1 MSVYLAAS
9 SKAGAG
15 RERSASRG
23 SVGGPLI
30 TVRGGTIGLTYRPM
44 PELVALDLPGGAA
57 FVEAVR
63 RIWEA
68 GDAVA
73 PLDRRLP
80 GPAARAQLVALRP
93 TVVLDESGERRALPG
108 GRPVE
113 PGDALVMATSGTTG
127 EPRGV
132 VLTHD
137 AVAASAQ
144 AGSARLG
151 IDPGRHHWLACLPL
165 AHIGGMSV
173 VAALARDRHAG
184 HRPRRVRCRP
194 GDRVRPP
201 GRGHPR
207 LSRRHRARR
216 VDPSAFAAILL
227 GGAAPPAGLA
237 ANVVTTY
244 GMTETGS
251 GVVYD
256 GVALDGVEL
265 AIGTGREASGA
276 SGEILVRGP
285 MLLRA
290 YRDGVD
296 PLIAGPDGRG
306 GWLPT
311 GDAGELLADGR
322 LAVAGR
328 IAEVIVTG
336 GEKVWP
342 TAVEAVLSGHEGV
355 REIAVW
361 KRNDAEWGERV
372 VAWVVPADA
381 AEPPSLESLRRLVS
395 DELTPWSAPKE
406 LVLVEELPRTDSG
419 KLRRSSLR

>member
-1 MSVYLAAS
+1 
-9 SKAGAG
+9 
-15 RERSASRG
+15 
-23 SVGGPLI
+23 
-30 TVRGGTIGLTYRPM
+30 M

-57 FVEAVR
+57 FVEAVQR
-63 RIWEA
+63 VFES

-80 GPAARAQLVALRP
+80 GPGARDQLAALRP
-93 TVVLDESGERRALPG
+93 TAVLDESGERRSLSDG
-108 GRPVE
+108 EPVE

-127 EPRGV
+127 DPRGV

-137 AVAASAQ
+137 AIAASAR
-144 AGSARLG
+144 ASSARLG
-151 IDPGRHHWLACLPL
+151 IDPTRHHWLACLPL

-173 VAALARDRHAG
+173 VLRALVTDTPLTVHDGFDA
-184 HRPRRVRCRP
+184 
-194 GDRVRPP
+194 DRVTRS
-201 GRGHPR
+201 GRRGEVTHVS
-207 LSRRHRARR
+207 LVATALHR

-227 GGAAPPAGLA
+227 GGAAPPPGLA

-265 AIGTGREASGA
+265 AIGTGQDEGGA
-276 SGEILVRGP
+276 PGEILVRGL

-296 PLIAGPDGRG
+296 PRIAGPDGRG

-322 LAVAGR
+322 LRVEGR
-328 IAEVIVTG
+328 IAEVVVTG

-342 TAVEAVLSGHEGV
+342 SAVEAVLAGHAGV

-361 KRNDAEWGERV
+361 KRPDAEWGERV
-372 VAWVVPADA
+372 VAWVVPADPA
-381 AEPPSLESLRRLVS
+381 DPPSLESLRRRAS
-395 DELTPWSAPKE
+395 DELSPWSAPKE
-406 LVLVEELPRTDSG
+406 LVLVDQLPRTDSG
-419 KLRRSSLR
+419 KLRRSALR

>member
-1 MSVYLAAS
+1 
-9 SKAGAG
+9 
-15 RERSASRG
+15 
-23 SVGGPLI
+23 
-30 TVRGGTIGLTYRPM
+30 M

-80 GPAARAQLVALRP
+80 GPAAREQLAALRP

-108 GRPVE
+108 GLPVE

-127 EPRGV
+127 DPRGV

-137 AVAASAQ
+137 AITASAR
-144 AGSARLG
+144 ASSARLG
-151 IDPGRHHWLACLPL
+151 IDPARHHWLACLPL

-173 VAALARDRHAG
+173 VLRSLVTGTPVTVHDGFDA
-184 HRPRRVRCRP
+184 
-194 GDRVRPP
+194 DRVTGS
-201 GRGHPR
+201 GRRGEATHVS
-207 LSRRHRARR
+207 LVATALRR

-265 AIGTGREASGA
+265 AIGTGRDGSGA
-276 SGEILVRGP
+276 AGEILVRGP

-296 PLIAGPDGRG
+296 PLIAGTDGRG

-311 GDAGELLADGR
+311 GDAGELLPDGR

-361 KRNDAEWGERV
+361 KRPDAEWGERV
-372 VAWVVPADA
+372 VAWVVPADTA
-381 AEPPSLESLRRLVS
+381 GPPSLESLRRLAS
-395 DELTPWSAPKE
+395 DELSPWCAPKE
-406 LVLVEELPRTDSG
+406 LVLVDTLPRTESG
-419 KLRRSSLR
+419 KLRRSALR